1 MRGSPTSAPLR
12 AMSLLC
18 VVHREEKGDDDEKA
32 EEAAHVYFSTFF
44 LEQLQSLFK
53 RTSEPVW
60 VGSGGGELGG
70 ATGKEVSA
78 PKRAER

>member
-1 MRGSPTSAPLR
+1 MGGWPKMCWLF
-12 AMSLLC
+12 C
-18 VVHREEKGDDDEKA
+18 VL
-32 EEAAHVYFSTFF
+32 

-53 RTSEPVW
+53 WTSEPVW
-60 VGSGGGELGG
+60 VGSVGGELGG

>member
-1 MRGSPTSAPLR
+1 MRTAGQGSR
-12 AMSLLC
+12 A
-18 VVHREEKGDDDEKA
+18 GG
-32 EEAAHVYFSTFF
+32 F

-60 VGSGGGELGG
+60 VGSVGGELGG